1 MELFLLIYDSLT
13 GELLDPIVGVPNAFA
28 QGSYCENQYRLI
40 CEAYERLR
48 ERLGVVDEDS
58 DVEQIIDEFL
68 GIQRYLCK
76 EMFAIRNHLI

>member
-1 MELFLLIYDSLT
+1 MELFELIYDSLT

-48 ERLGVVDEDS
+48 ERLGV
-58 DVEQIIDEFL
+58 
-68 GIQRYLCK
+68 GMK
-76 EMFAIRNHLI
+76 IRMWNRSSMGFSASNDIYARKCLRLETI